1 MAGYIGGRV
10 AISSPQQIE
19 TKHTLTATAS
29 QTSIPNI
36 GYTVGAVH
44 VYQNGVRLVDGTDYT
59 ATNGSTVTLE
69 TGATEGDQ
77 IVIVSHGSFETGD
90 VVSKASGGTFSAAM
104 NYPGGAVTGDV
115 THPDSIKA
123 KFGAGDDLQIYH
135 DGSDSYVDDAGTGAL
150 ILRGNS
156 NVTIGKYTGET
167 MGFFETD
174 GAVSLYHNNAVKL
187 ATTATGTTI
196 TGALAT
202 DAGGV
207 ALTSLDIDGGTDIGA
222 ALVDADLMIV
232 DDGAGGTNRKATM
245 SRLATY
251 MGTKIGGGMEF
262 LASSGA
268 ISNAANVSFTQFDAT
283 KYDHYAF
290 YFQHVVP
297 ATDDVILYGYHS
309 TDGGSNYDSTD
320 GDYHRNGTGDAPGF
334 RISYLSV
341 NVGSDSGEYGVSGL
355 AHLYAPHVAA
365 FTTFS
370 PVGIITQGSNGGIYG
385 AKAGLETAR
394 IAAEDTDAIQ
404 FAFSSG
410 NIESGEITMFGIVN
424 S

>member
-135 DGSDSYVDDAGTGAL
+135 DPEYNNSVIKEGGTGDLLINASNFQLRNSDDSKAQIIAL
-150 ILRGNS
+150 DG
-156 NVTIGKYTGET
+156 
-167 MGFFETD
+167 
-174 GAVSLYHNNAVKL
+174 GAVTLHHNNAAKL
-187 ATTATGTTI
+187 ATTATGATI

-245 SRLATY
+245 TRLATY
-251 MGTKIGGGMEF
+251 MGSKITGGSMVYI
-262 LASSGA
+262 ASSGA
-268 ISNAANVSFTQFDAT
+268 ISGAATADFTGFDSS
-283 KYDHYAF
+283 KYDHYIF
-290 YFQHVVP
+290 YIQNLIP
-297 ATDDVILYGYHS
+297 ATDAVTLIAHAAVSGTSYDTTSGNYHYTS
-309 TDGGSNYDSTD
+309 TTDFTGFRVTDG
-320 GDYHRNGTGDAPGF
+320 
-334 RISYLSV
+334 
-341 NVGSDSGEYGVSGL
+341 VGSSANEFGVAGKFSL
-355 AHLYAPHVAA
+355 
-365 FTTFS
+365 FS
-370 PVGIITQGSNGGIYG
+370 PHLAAYTYGLPELINTSTSNTLVSPSEGRSAFLNTGSITALRFN
-385 AKAGLETAR
+385 
-394 IAAEDTDAIQ
+394 
-404 FAFSSG
+404 FNSG
-410 NIESGEITMFGIVN
+410 NIESGEIVMYGIAN
-424 S
+424 GT

>member
-135 DGSDSYVDDAGTGAL
+135 DPEYNNSVIKEGGTGDLLINASNLQVRNSDASKAQIIAL
-150 ILRGNS
+150 DG
-156 NVTIGKYTGET
+156 
-167 MGFFETD
+167 
-174 GAVSLYHNNAVKL
+174 GAVTLYHNNAAKL
-187 ATTATGTTI
+187 ATTATGATI

-245 SRLATY
+245 DRLATY
-251 MGTKIGGGMEF
+251 MGTKVGASTTTGAVGTYAMLFETT
-262 LASSGA
+262 LNSAVRGPGDDLAASSTLYYC
-268 ISNAANVSFTQFDAT
+268 ST
-283 KYDHYAF
+283 K
-290 YFQHVVP
+290 
-297 ATDDVILYGYHS
+297 
-309 TDGGSNYDSTD
+309 
-320 GDYHRNGTGDAPGF
+320 GTGDPGAVLTRNTAPSGTWRLMGDRSTHYTENDKPISLWL
-334 RISYLSV
+334 RIS
-341 NVGSDSGEYGVSGL
+341 
-355 AHLYAPHVAA
+355 
-365 FTTFS
+365 
-370 PVGIITQGSNGGIYG
+370 
-385 AKAGLETAR
+385 
-394 IAAEDTDAIQ
+394 
-404 FAFSSG
+404 
-410 NIESGEITMFGIVN
+410 
-424 S
+424 